1 MKNENFCV
9 VTFII
14 SQFPIKWEVFYFKFL
29 SVTVENIGCGD
40 SIAKKFNYIH
50 IKSYQII
57 LAS

>member
-29 SVTVENIGCGD
+29 SVTVEDIGCGD

-50 IKSYQII
+50 IKSY
-57 LAS
+57 

>member
-29 SVTVENIGCGD
+29 SVTVEDIGCGD
-40 SIAKKFNYIH
+40 SIAKNSIIFISNH
-50 IKSYQII
+50 ISVLIKR
-57 LAS
+57 